1 MTRQKILV
9 VDDEPMIRWSLSEAL
24 REWGYTPIE
33 AANGAQ
39 ALDALALHHPVAV
52 LLDINLPDSYGLD
65 LLREIKHRQP
75 QTIVIMVSAEA
86 YYETAVSALRGGASD
101 FIGKPINLEEVRM
114 ALHQSLEH
122 SNEVRQLVPRHQS
135 RVLII
140 SDSQKHLRD
149 LQNILSGF
157 QVQVTSTIFPHHWEQ
172 SITGHYEFAI
182 VDVGPERLTSLLRAM
197 RSKPECKDIPI
208 LVEITRVAEAA
219 SLAGVL
225 PKYRAMPVSRTELVA
240 LVRRR
245 LAAMT
250 NRYEVARIL

>member
-1 MTRQKILV
+1 MSRQKILV
-9 VDDEPMIRWSLSEAL
+9 VDDELMIRWSLSEAL
-24 REWGYTPIE
+24 RHWEYEPIE
-33 AANGAQ
+33 AANGTQ
-39 ALDALALHHPVAV
+39 ALDALAVHHPVAV

-114 ALHQSLEH
+114 ALHHSLEH
-122 SNEVRQLVPRHQS
+122 VEVLSPLASKCQA

-140 SDSQKHLRD
+140 SDSPMRLRD
-149 LQNILSGF
+149 LQNILGGF
-157 QVQVTSTIFPHHWEQ
+157 QVQVTSSIFPNNWEQ
-172 SITGHYEFAI
+172 DITGHYEFAI
-182 VDVGPERLTSLLRAM
+182 VDVGPEQLSALLRAM
-197 RSKPECKDIPI
+197 RAKPECKDIPI
-208 LVEITRVAEAA
+208 LVEITRIAEAA
-219 SLAGVL
+219 NLAGVL

-250 NRYEVARIL
+250 KHYEVARIL